1 MIDHQVID
9 ILKSLNAEDVRQ
21 FRRFILSPY
30 FNRSSTLVSLFEL
43 LIKSHPDFNSKK
55 LTKEYISETIF
66 NTKDYKDS
74 TVRNALADLQNI
86 CEIFLMQ
93 ENFRNSAALS
103 FDYLL
108 KELREKNIGSVF
120 QKNSSALDKKY
131 EVIKDVDSDYYLSR
145 YRFEL
150 NKFNYSALYEMVKED
165 RDTYKQIESMKY
177 AGAYIT
183 IHYIVEIVTI
193 YIASVNYASTYNK
206 PQAMDFMKSLINT
219 LNIKGLED
227 IFKDSGHYFLIKIYI
242 ALLKTFEDTDNEEYY
257 NEYKSLVKANIGK
270 LGEDEICF
278 HYSNL
283 VNYCY
288 TIKVDSEKYD
298 KYNNELFDLYDEML
312 RNNYYQNKKINYL
325 RNEIYRN
332 MLFLGLEL
340 KKVKWVEN
348 FILTY
353 SSRLHKSDKDNMMN
367 LAYAYLFYEN
377 GEYMQSWKYFN
388 KIKIDFFIYKYD
400 IKNYA
405 LKIYFEMGYYDE
417 ALTLCE
423 NYKKFL
429 FRNDLVSDFDKTRI
443 RNFISYFS
451 KLILFKVG
459 QLPLKH
465 FSTYRKRLELINDTM
480 SRKWLLQKYEEQ
492 AAAIKQSKIAK
503 SA

>member
-9 ILKSLNAEDVRQ
+9 ILKSFNSEDIKQ
-21 FRRFILSPY
+21 FRRFMISPY
-30 FNRSSTLVSLFEL
+30 FNRSTTLVSLFEL
-43 LIKSHPDFNSKK
+43 LIKFYPDFNGKK
-55 LTKEYISETIF
+55 LTKEFVSEKIF
-66 NTKDYKDS
+66 KTKIYNDS
-74 TVRNALADLQNI
+74 TVRNALADLLNV
-86 CEIFLMQ
+86 CENFLIQ
-93 ENFRNSAALS
+93 ENFRNSAVLS

-108 KELREKNIGSVF
+108 KELREKKLVNVF
-120 QKNSSALDKKY
+120 QKNSAELDKKY
-131 EVIKDVDSDYYLSR
+131 SVIQDADSEYYLSR
-145 YRFEL
+145 SRFEL
-150 NKFNYSALYEMVKED
+150 NKFNYSELFDRVNED
-165 RDTYKQIESMKY
+165 KDTVLQIERLKY
-177 AGAYIT
+177 SGIFIT
-183 IHYIVEIVTI
+183 VHYIIEIVTI
-193 YIASVNYASTYNK
+193 YLTSFHYAFAYNK
-206 PQAMDFMKSLINT
+206 PQAKEFISTLIKM
-219 LNIKGLED
+219 LNIRGLVD
-227 IFKDSGHYFLIKIYI
+227 VMKDSEHFFMLQIYI
-242 ALLKTFEDTDNEEYY
+242 ALLKTFEDLDNEKYY
-257 NEYKSLVKANIGK
+257 YEYKSLVNSNIDK
-270 LGEDEICF
+270 LGKDEICF
-278 HYSNL
+278 HYTNL
-283 VNYCY
+283 VNYCHF
-288 TIKVDSEKYD
+288 IEPGSEKYD
-298 KYNNELFDLYDEML
+298 KFNNELFDLYNEML
-312 RNNYYQNKKINYL
+312 HNNYYQNKKISYL

-332 MLFLGLEL
+332 MLFLGLQL

-405 LKIYFEMGYYDE
+405 LKIYFEMGYFDE

-429 FRNDLVSDFDKTRI
+429 VRNELVSDFDKTRI

-480 SRKWLLQKYEEQ
+480 SRNWLLQKYDEQ
-492 AAAIKQSKIAK
+492 AMAVKQSRVSK